1 MVGPLGNHYLNEL
14 LIEVISSVIKHT
26 LTSSPGMKNV
36 VMSLSSL
43 LAAALSRVELCVL
56 PPMPLR
62 DTEGLIS

>member
-1 MVGPLGNHYLNEL
+1 
-14 LIEVISSVIKHT
+14 
-26 LTSSPGMKNV
+26 MKNV

-43 LAAALSRVELCVL
+43 LAALSRVELCVL